1 MIPVDLLGIIRKAL
15 KVSDSVLTFRPA
27 ILTFQGTKVQNSSQ
41 MGIGNEAWFLTT
53 YRQVISPEFCIFD
66 NIVNEDNNDEK

>member
-41 MGIGNEAWFLTT
+41 MGIGNEA
-53 YRQVISPEFCIFD
+53 
-66 NIVNEDNNDEK
+66 